1 VTALEPRAAPRG
13 ARHSLDVLVFAVGM
27 CTLGSEIAA
36 ARLMAPFFGS
46 STVIW
51 ANTIAVVLLALS
63 VGYWL
68 GGRLADRRPEPRALY
83 AVVLIGSVLVA
94 IVPFVAHPFL
104 SLSVDAFDKLSVGA
118 FTASLFGTLVLVAVP
133 LLLLGAV
140 SPWATRLRLAAVEQA
155 GTTAGRLYAISTV
168 GSLVGVF
175 FVALWGIEAIGTQ
188 RTFIVLAAVPA
199 AVAAFALGGRFTL
212 VPALLAAALA
222 LPPGTTKPA
231 DEGRVLYETETPYQ
245 YARVVEE
252 PDGTRKL
259 ELNEGQAIHSL
270 LRPGTVLTG
279 GYWDGFLVL
288 PFATGAGRP
297 PQRIAALG
305 TAGGTV
311 PRAYAHFFPETRVD
325 AVDIDPE
332 LFEIGR
338 RYFDLRPRPQLREIA
353 ADARPFLRSTNERYD
368 SIFVDAY
375 RQPYI
380 PFYLTTR
387 EFFEIARERLRPGG
401 SVIINIGHP
410 RDSQELE
417 KALSATLGEVFAHV
431 ARDPIQSL
439 NSLVIAS
446 DSPLT
451 ADALRAA
458 TLPDE
463 LRPLAQA
470 SARRLAPALTGGRVF
485 TDDKA
490 PVEWL
495 IDASIVSYAAG
506 EGS

>member
-1 VTALEPRAAPRG
+1 VTALRSSPARG
-13 ARHSLDVLVFAVGM
+13 LQLPLEALVFAVGM
-27 CTLGSEIAA
+27 STLGAEIAA
-36 ARLMAPFFGS
+36 QRLMAPFFGS

-68 GGRLADRRPEPRALY
+68 GGRLADRRPQKRALCGLVLLGSALL
-83 AVVLIGSVLVA
+83 AVV
-94 IVPFVAHPFL
+94 PFIAHPFL
-104 SLSVDAFDKLSVGA
+104 SLSVSAFDNLSVGA

-140 SPWATRLRLAAVEQA
+140 SPWATRLKL
-155 GTTAGRLYAISTV
+155 TTIEESGVVAGRLYAVSTM

-175 FVALWGIEAIGTQ
+175 FVSLWAIEAIGTQ
-188 RTFIVLAAVPA
+188 RTFLVLAAVPA
-199 AVAAFALGGRFTL
+199 LVSAIGLGTRWLL
-212 VPALLAAALA
+212 VPLALLAGLA

-231 DEGRVLYETETPYQ
+231 DGGRVLYETETPYQ
-245 YARVVEE
+245 YARVIEE
-252 PDGTRKL
+252 SDGTRKL

-270 LRPGTVLTG
+270 LRPGTVLTD

-288 PFATGAGRP
+288 PFATGTGKP
-297 PQRIAALG
+297 PKRIAALG

-311 PRAYAHFFPETRVD
+311 PRAYAHFFPDTRID
-325 AVDIDPE
+325 AVDIDPQ
-332 LFEIGR
+332 LFAIGR
-338 RYFDLRPRPQLREIA
+338 RYFDLKPRPQLREFA
-353 ADARPFLRSTNERYD
+353 QDARPFLRGTKERYD

-387 EFFEIARERLRPGG
+387 EFFELVRDRLRPGG
-401 SVIINIGHP
+401 SVIINVGHP
-410 RDSQELE
+410 RDSAELE
-417 KALSATLGEVFAHV
+417 KALSATLGKVFVHV

-446 DSPLT
+446 DAQLSSEAVRGAPLPS
-451 ADALRAA
+451 DLQ
-458 TLPDE
+458 
-463 LRPLAQA
+463 PLAAQ
-470 SARRLAPALTGGRVF
+470 SAGLIAPALRGGNVF
-485 TDDKA
+485 TDDRA

-506 EGS
+506 ETG

>member
-1 VTALEPRAAPRG
+1 MTALRSSPARG
-13 ARHSLDVLVFAVGM
+13 LQLPLEVLVFAVGM
-27 CTLGSEIAA
+27 STLGAEIASQ
-36 ARLMAPFFGS
+36 RLMAPFFGS

-68 GGRLADRRPEPRALY
+68 GGKLADRRPRKAALCGL
-83 AVVLIGSVLVA
+83 VLLGSALLA
-94 IVPFVAHPFL
+94 IVPFIAHPFL
-104 SLSVDAFDKLSVGA
+104 SLSTSAFDDLSVGA
-118 FTASLFGTLVLVAVP
+118 FIASLFGTLVLVAVP

-140 SPWATRLRLAAVEQA
+140 SPWAMRLKLATVEES
-155 GTTAGRLYAISTV
+155 GVVAGRLYAVSTI

-175 FVALWGIEAIGTQ
+175 FVSLWAIEAIGTQ
-188 RTFIVLAAVPA
+188 RTFLVLAAVPA
-199 AVAAFALGGRFTL
+199 FVSAMGLSARYLL
-212 VPALLAAALA
+212 VPAALVAALA

-231 DEGRVLYETETPYQ
+231 DGGRVLYETETPYQ

-252 PDGTRKL
+252 ADGTRKL

-270 LRPGTVLTG
+270 RRPGTVLTG
-279 GYWDGFLVL
+279 GYWDGFLTL
-288 PFATGAGRP
+288 PFATGSGVP

-311 PRAYAHFFPETRVD
+311 PRAFAHYFPATLID

-332 LFEIGR
+332 LFKIGR
-338 RYFDLRPRPQLREIA
+338 RYFGLQERPQLREFA
-353 ADARPFLRSTNERYD
+353 EDARPFLRRTGQRYD

-387 EFFEIARERLRPGG
+387 EFFELVRDRLRPGG

-410 RDSQELE
+410 SDSDGLE
-417 KALSATLGEVFAHV
+417 KALSATLGKVFAHV
-431 ARDPIQSL
+431 SRDPILSES
-439 NSLVIAS
+439 SLVIAS
-446 DSPLT
+446 DSQLSAEAVREAPLPG
-451 ADALRAA
+451 DLQ
-458 TLPDE
+458 
-463 LRPLAQA
+463 PLAQA
-470 SARRLAPALTGGRVF
+470 SAARIEPGLRGGNVF
-485 TDDKA
+485 TDDRA

-495 IDASIVSYAAG
+495 IDASIVTYAAG
-506 EGS
+506 ETK